1 MHERNMLLHSILDT
15 IFKQIEQPWR
25 LLQDDNW
32 FDPLA
37 ILLEIKKWGITKG
50 RSGQMEKTKK
60 QFVYIAKKSPHEPSL
75 SKKRNKRLNKKND
88 H

>member
-1 MHERNMLLHSILDT
+1 
-15 IFKQIEQPWR
+15 
-25 LLQDDNW
+25 
-32 FDPLA
+32 
-37 ILLEIKKWGITKG
+37 LLEIKKWGITKG